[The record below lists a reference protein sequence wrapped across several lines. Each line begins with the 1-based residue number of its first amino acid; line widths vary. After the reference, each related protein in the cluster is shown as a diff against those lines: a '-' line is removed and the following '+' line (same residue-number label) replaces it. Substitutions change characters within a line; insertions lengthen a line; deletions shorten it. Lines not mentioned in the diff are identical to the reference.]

1 MAQATL
7 SGVSIEATPESRSSN
22 PAAGP
27 VAIVSSDQAERHN
40 VKSTACTASEG
51 ARSGSDV
58 AGKAEE
64 NPRPRDEATI
74 SSALNISG
82 SVEAGSDGLKAL
94 SEPLSEMMSALS
106 LVVEGELQANTVPS
120 YQRLTHLN
128 LEAAA
133 DGERLADLTV
143 GVGVFVRCQLAARA
157 ATLRQLVAEAE
168 EAERQLA
175 DLEGVVAELDKFT
188 GKLERAVAK
197 AIREGV

>member
-40 VKSTACTASEG
+40 VKSSTASEG

-120 YQRLTHLN
+120 YQRLTQLN